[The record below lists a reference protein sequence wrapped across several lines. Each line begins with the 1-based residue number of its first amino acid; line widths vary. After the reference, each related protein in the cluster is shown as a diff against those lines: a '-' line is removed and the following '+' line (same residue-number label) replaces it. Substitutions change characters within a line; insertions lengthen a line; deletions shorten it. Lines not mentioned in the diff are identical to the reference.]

1 MLKKDH
7 VRRGSRRFIIW
18 RRRLNSTWL
27 SFLGRKNRFSDPEP
41 LSLDVS
47 VEGTRNSYIWLFWL
61 WLIAE
66 RPSSLRG
73 ISRVFG
79 GYDIWKLKVTSD
91 GLDQNHKEVENSK

>member
-1 MLKKDH
+1 VLRKDQVRGC
-7 VRRGSRRFIIW
+7 VRRFVIW
-18 RRRLNSTWL
+18 RRRLNSSCL
-27 SFLGRKNRFSDPEP
+27 SFLRCKNRLSDAEA
-41 LSLDVS
+41 LSLNVS
-47 VEGTRNSYIWLFWL
+47 VVDSRNSYIWLFWL

-91 GLDQNHKEVENSK
+91 GLDQNHKK